1 MRMVAV
7 LGARMTPFSC
17 RSGSG
22 TSRRRTTCAVIELW
36 SETLPLVERLKL
48 LLGRIASCFV
58 IPGIVGLLHGGVA
71 PSLERLA

>member
-7 LGARMTPFSC
+7 LGARMTPFSQWHFEEAH
-17 RSGSG
+17 
-22 TSRRRTTCAVIELW
+22 TCAVIELW
-36 SETLPLVERLKL
+36 PETMPLVERLKL